1 MGVCTTLGTR
11 LLVAAVALL
20 CLLQSAGAQRIDPE
34 AAAETAVAAMAEMES
49 LVAACEEDAQQFRA
63 ECSEILQRLADRL
76 PPDKAVVKIE
86 RTGEKLF
93 NKFGKL
99 RAKMEKSLDK
109 IAVKAANR
117 IAKFG
122 GDPAL
127 IENLNDQRIS
137 LKADTNLM
145 LDEVW
150 GEIAVNQQEIID
162 GLSGQ

>member
-1 MGVCTTLGTR
+1 MGVCGTLGTR

-20 CLLQSAGAQRIDPE
+20 CLSQPAGARRIDPE

-63 ECSEILQRLADRL
+63 DSEAILQRLADRL
-76 PPDKAVVKIE
+76 PPDKAEVKIE

-99 RAKMEKSLDK
+99 RAKMEKRLDK
-109 IAVKAANR
+109 VAVKAAKR
-117 IAKFG
+117 IAKLG

-127 IENLNDQRIS
+127 IEDLNQQRIT

-145 LDEVW
+145 LDDVW
-150 GEIAVNQQEIID
+150 GEIAVIQQGIID
-162 GLSGQ
+162 GLNGL